1 MPLDTLLCK
10 RLDRTLATLDDQ
22 GTIGPRLVDDA
33 RRLWR
38 RAQKL
43 LAMSRISAPV
53 DADALE
59 LACYALQLPFAF
71 DQSARTRKP
80 GRTSLRDRATIAAE
94 KLLQVFDE
102 AIDES
107 LLDRTTRLLEE
118 LPEKSPQLTD
128 ARLLADAVNLEDFGV
143 SGLIVQTIQLCRQG
157 DGLAQLI
164 EGTEKRELYG
174 YWEARLKDGFH
185 FEPARKLAHKRLENA
200 RAAAKLL
207 NEEWLQEA

>member
-1 MPLDTLLCK
+1 
-10 RLDRTLATLDDQ
+10 
-22 GTIGPRLVDDA
+22 
-33 RRLWR
+33 
-38 RAQKL
+38 
-43 LAMSRISAPV
+43 
-53 DADALE
+53 
-59 LACYALQLPFAF
+59 
-71 DQSARTRKP
+71 
-80 GRTSLRDRATIAAE
+80 
-94 KLLQVFDE
+94 LQVFEE
-102 AIDES
+102 AIAES

-118 LPEKSPQLTD
+118 LPEKSPKLTD

-185 FEPARKLAHKRLENA
+185 FEPARRLAHKRLENA